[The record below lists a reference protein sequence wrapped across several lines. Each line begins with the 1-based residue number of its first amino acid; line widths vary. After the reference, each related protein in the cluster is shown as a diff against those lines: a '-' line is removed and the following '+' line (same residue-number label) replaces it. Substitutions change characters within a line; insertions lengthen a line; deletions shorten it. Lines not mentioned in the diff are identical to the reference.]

1 MKNFSIKTKLL
12 VIVICTII
20 TISSLIAYIAIYSIH
35 KLSDANIAKYKTEAY
50 THKKAELTNYINIA
64 LHTIE
69 SYQKRITVDNES
81 EMKAKIIDTI
91 SQMKYGKNGYF
102 WINDFNSNMIMHPI
116 KKELNGKNFRGNKKL
131 NFIDLAVDT
140 LKSQS
145 KMNAFIKYSFTNPT
159 TNKIE
164 HKISNVAVIENWG
177 WILGTGIY
185 TDEIEKNITEM
196 KKNETEEIRLVIL
209 EVVGIAVLLAVFI
222 MFLVSFISTKYISTP
237 MNKFQK
243 GLLDFFLYINRE
255 RSDISLLDDTSTDE
269 IGTMAKVVNEN
280 IRKTQASIEEDRK
293 VIDDTISILSEFEQ
307 GDLCQ
312 RVESNTSNPALKELT
327 VLLNQMGS
335 NMETNIDNVLNIL
348 EEYSNSNYINKVNTT
363 GVKEHLY
370 KLANGVNNLGDS
382 ITEILVENKKN
393 GLILESSSE
402 KLLYNVDT
410 LNKNSNES
418 ASALEQTSAALEEMT
433 SNIASSTENVI
444 KMSDFASSLTTSA
457 NEGESLATQT
467 TTAMNDIDEKVNA
480 INESITVIDQIAFQ
494 TNILSLNAAVEAATA
509 GEAGKGFAVV
519 AQEVRN
525 LASRSAEAAN
535 EIKLLVQNATNTAN
549 EGKKISDQMIH
560 GYNGLNSN
568 ITRTIDL
575 IGDIENASKEQL
587 SGIAQINDAVNNLD
601 KQTQENATIA
611 SQTNDIARQT
621 DTIAKLVVSNANAKE
636 FVGKNNRHINEIIN
650 GSSRGKDIK
659 KHSINHLK
667 KSNVNNL
674 KEVKSSSNTNDE
686 WSSF

>member
-12 VIVICTII
+12 LIVISTII
-20 TISSLIAYIAIYSIH
+20 TISSVLAFQAVHAIH
-35 KLSDANIAKYKTEAY
+35 ELSNENISKYKTEAY
-50 THKKAELTNYINIA
+50 AHKKAELANYISVV
-64 LHTIE
+64 LHTIN
-69 SYQKRITVDNES
+69 SYQKRIGNSSKS
-81 EMKAKIIDTI
+81 EIKEKVIDTI
-91 SQMKYGKNGYF
+91 SQIRYGKNGYF
-102 WINDFNSNMIMHPI
+102 WINDFDSNMIFHP
-116 KKELNGKNFRGNKKL
+116 KKELVGKNFKGNSNL
-131 NFIDLAVDT
+131 SFIDQGVDA
-140 LKSQS
+140 LKSRS
-145 KMNAFIKYSFTNPT
+145 TTNAFISYSFSNPT

-164 HKISNVAVIENWG
+164 HKMSNVAVVKDWG
-177 WILGTGIY
+177 WIIGTGVY
-185 TDEIEKNITEM
+185 TDEIENIILDM
-196 KKNETEEIRLVIL
+196 KKAEAEEVDFIMMEIIGEALLLSIL
-209 EVVGIAVLLAVFI
+209 I

-237 MNKFQK
+237 MKKFEE
-243 GLLDFFLYINRE
+243 GLLNFFEYLNRD
-255 RSDISLLDDTSTDE
+255 RSEVSLLDSSSNDE

-293 VIDDTISILSEFEQ
+293 VIDDTIHILSEFEQ

-312 RVESNTSNPALKELT
+312 RVQSNTSNPALKELT

-348 EEYSNSNYINKVNTT
+348 EEYSNSNYLNKVNTN
-363 GVKEHLY
+363 GVKEHLF
-370 KLANGVNNLGDS
+370 KLANGVNDLGDS
-382 ITEILVENKKN
+382 ITKILIENKKN
-393 GLILESSSE
+393 GLILESSSK

-444 KMSDFASSLTTSA
+444 KMSGFASSLTTSA